1 MEEIGKVNGEHLA
14 RHLFLTRRACHAIS
28 RSLPFA
34 HGPLCSFHSM
44 DGVERS
50 GEEEGK
56 VNRDEGWGE
65 GTMVGEQPFEFRS
78 SSFSIRLDLE
88 KV

>member
-56 VNRDEGWGE
+56 VNTDKRGGAR
-65 GTMVGEQPFEFRS
+65 EQWSANSRS
-78 SSFSIRLDLE
+78 NSVLRHFQFG
-88 KV
+88 

>member
-28 RSLPFA
+28 RSLPLA

-56 VNRDEGWGE
+56 VNRDKRGGAR
-65 GTMVGEQPFEFRS
+65 EQWSANSRS
-78 SSFSIRLDLE
+78 NSVLHHFQFG
-88 KV
+88 